1 MLKAEQSLL
10 RIILFSFEHSLACV
24 RGCIAIMAFSCGPWP
39 SHYHCFHKT
48 NSQNCINLQTLTK
61 HHQFPDTGKNELM
74 KQWNE

>member
-1 MLKAEQSLL
+1 MQKAEQSLL

-24 RGCIAIMAFSCGPWP
+24 RGCIAIMAFSSGLRP
-39 SHYHCFHKT
+39 SNYHCFHKT

-61 HHQFPDTGKNELM
+61 YHQFLHTGENEIT